1 MFTLTGT
8 TSFPSRRLVA
18 KRYRHDCGLEV
29 LSLEAN
35 DPENLFCLCFST
47 DAVDDTGAAHVV
59 EHSVLEGS
67 ERFPVKDPFV
77 CLLKTSVATFL
88 NACTYSDRTLY
99 PFITCCPQDYFNL
112 LEVYW
117 DAAFHPLLTP
127 HILGQEG
134 WHYEIS
140 REKSGS
146 RLTINGIVH
155 NEMSGY
161 YSSPTTVLGRM
172 LEKSLFPDTP
182 LRYDSGG
189 VPDKI
194 PGLTYGKFLNFHHG
208 HYHPSV
214 AKVVLYGNIPTEEK
228 LAVLEKHL
236 EHDLAVLPPPP
247 KPKKSAGIRAAAR
260 PTKPAVRRA
269 YFTPDASSRKNCTG
283 LVSVA
288 WALDDTRD
296 MDLDLGFQ
304 LMESVLLGNAAA
316 PLSKALMESGIGA
329 APLSSGYDNETR
341 YTSFCVGM
349 RGVKPKDFPAFEHLV
364 LDTLRSCVEKGLPRD
379 QVEGVIT
386 GFQAK
391 NQNITSD
398 YVYDTLEDV
407 MAAWQYGDDPF
418 LFLKQA
424 DELPHLQERLN
435 ANPRYVEDLIQKWLL
450 DNPRRVR
457 LELRP
462 DNNLKERQDKKL
474 AERLSA
480 RIAKWSPSKRA
491 KVEKFQEEL
500 KQKALQEDTPE
511 ALATIPELHRTD
523 LPEKITP
530 FLCQD
535 GVLPNGAPVRRSTD
549 ITNGLSTLK
558 FALDTTTLPVELI
571 PYLKSF
577 TTLAKKL
584 GTTQHTYDQVAER
597 WNLLGASFQ
606 LDTSLY
612 TPAWGEPIPHQLVS
626 VSVRALDRHFPRA
639 LEFLREQLLEGSFT
653 ERKHLKELLR
663 GMAAKLFS
671 TLLGRENST
680 LAYARAGE
688 GLSAIGNYSS
698 WTGGLAIYDQIAKL
712 SKASDKELDAFCEK
726 LSAIARWLASAPL
739 VGAGVSTEDDGAWR
753 AIGEFTSLWKGA
765 TAAGDASILLA
776 AAPAGLSNGRREYG
790 VVPAKVHTCVRTFPA
805 PYATHPDAI
814 PLSLGGNILSSGFL
828 WDEIRAKGGAYG
840 CTLKYRS
847 DIGMAYLHAHDDPNC
862 AKTYQ
867 TYDRIAEYLRK
878 NPFTQQQV
886 DHSILQ
892 CLGAYLTPF
901 RPSDAASQCLGSLM
915 KGTTNQRRQEQFDKT
930 QKTTAAQVQDAI
942 LRLLEDAPHNDCAL
956 GPAPIPEGMS
966 TLRIPSA

>member
-1 MFTLTGT
+1 MFTLTDT

-18 KRYRHDCGLEV
+18 KRYRHGCGLEV

-47 DAVDDTGAAHVV
+47 EAVDDTGAAHIV

-77 CLLKTSVATFL
+77 CLLKTSAATFL
-88 NACTYSDRTLY
+88 NACTYPDRTLY
-99 PFITCCPQDYFNL
+99 PFITCCPRDYFNL

-127 HILGQEG
+127 QILGQEG

-140 REKSGS
+140 REKGRG
-146 RLTINGIVH
+146 RLSINGIVH

-172 LEKSLFPDTP
+172 LEKSLFPDSF

-194 PGLTYGKFLNFHHG
+194 PGLTYGKFLDFHHG

-228 LAVLEKHL
+228 LSILEKHL
-236 EHDLAVLPPPP
+236 EHDLAVLPL
-247 KPKKSAGIRAAAR
+247 
-260 PTKPAVRRA
+260 PTKAKTHPAASALPRATGPMVRRGR
-269 YFTPDASSRKNCTG
+269 FTPDASSQKNGTG

-304 LMESVLLGNAAA
+304 LMEAVLLGNAAA

-329 APLSSGYDNETR
+329 APISSGYDNETR

-349 RGVKPKDFPAFEHLV
+349 RGVKPKAFPAYERLV
-364 LDTLRSCVEKGLPRD
+364 LDTLRACVEKGLPRD
-379 QVEGVIT
+379 QVEGALT
-386 GFQAK
+386 GFQGK

-424 DELPHLQERLN
+424 DELPHLQERL
-435 ANPRYVEDLIQKWLL
+435 ASNPRYVEDLIQKWLL

-462 DNNLKERQDKKL
+462 DAGLKSRQDKKL
-474 AERLSA
+474 AEKLSA
-480 RIAKWSPSKRA
+480 RLAGWTPAKQAR
-491 KVEKFQEEL
+491 VEKFQGEL
-500 KQKALQEDTPE
+500 KQKALQEDPPE
-511 ALATIPELHRTD
+511 ALATIPVLRRTD
-523 LPEKITP
+523 LPEKVTP
-530 FLCQD
+530 FLYED
-535 GVLPNGAPVRRSTD
+535 SILPNGAPARRSND
-549 ITNGLSTLK
+549 FTNGLSCLK
-558 FALDTTTLPVELI
+558 FALDATTLPVALI
-571 PYLKSF
+571 PCLKSF
-577 TTLAKKL
+577 LSLVHGL
-584 GTTQHTYDQVAER
+584 GTARHTYDQVAER
-597 WNLLGASFQ
+597 WNLLGAAFQ
-606 LDTSLY
+606 LNGSLY
-612 TPAWGEPIPHQLVS
+612 TPVCGDPVPHQVVK
-626 VSVRALDRHFPRA
+626 VSVRALDRHFPQA
-639 LEFLREQLLEGSFT
+639 LEFLREQLLECSFS
-653 ERKHLKELLR
+653 ERKRLKEVLR
-663 GMAAKLFS
+663 GAAAKLFS
-671 TLLGRENST
+671 LLLSRGNFA

-688 GLSAIGNYSS
+688 GLSALGSYNS
-698 WTGGLAIYDQIAKL
+698 WTGGLGTYEQLAKL
-712 SKASDKELDAFCEK
+712 SKASDKELDVFCEE
-726 LSAIARWLASAPL
+726 LAAVGRWLATAPL

-765 TAAGDASILLA
+765 A
-776 AAPAGLSNGRREYG
+776 AANDANLLFAATPASAPAGRREYG
-790 VVPAKVHTCVRTFPA
+790 VVPAKVHTCVRAFPA
-805 PYATHPDAI
+805 PYATHTDAI

-840 CTLKYRS
+840 CSLKYQPG
-847 DIGMAYLHAHDDPNC
+847 IGMAFLHAHDDPHC
-862 AKTYQ
+862 AQTYR
-867 TYDRIAEYLRK
+867 TYDRIAGHLRK

-886 DHSILQ
+886 DQSILQ
-892 CLGAYLTPF
+892 CLGAYLTPL
-901 RPSDAASQCLGSLM
+901 RPADAASQCLDSLM
-915 KGTTNQRRQEQFDKT
+915 KGSTNQLRQERFDQT
-930 QKTTAAQVQDAI
+930 QKTAAIQVQDAI
-942 LRLLEDAPHNDCAL
+942 LRLLEDCPHNDCAL
-956 GPAPIPEGMS
+956 GPAPIPEGMAA
-966 TLRIPSA
+966 LRIPGA